1 MRFLADEC
9 CAASLVEGL
18 RQDGHNVVYVGE
30 EFAGLSDDEVLDHAL
45 QEHRFVLTEDK
56 DFGDLTVRL
65 QKPAIGVILL
75 RLDPSDHHLKIVRV
89 RRLIADYGD
98 RLVGH
103 YCVVGRDRF
112 RFRPLANPLL

>member
-9 CAASLVEGL
+9 CAASLV
-18 RQDGHNVVYVGE
+18 QV
-30 EFAGLSDDEVLDHAL
+30 
-45 QEHRFVLTEDK
+45 
-56 DFGDLTVRL
+56 
-65 QKPAIGVILL
+65 L
-75 RLDPSDHHLKIVRV
+75 RLDPSDHDLKIVGRLD

-103 YCVVGRDRF
+103 YSVVGRDRF